1 MSLTPPCPAQH
12 SLYGLARKSTNCV
25 ITGLIHEVVGEI
37 QLNRGKSLYARAP
50 RKKTWGPTCLS
61 FIRRIYFLVEEGH
74 PLLRKHGTSRSRYA
88 CVQFCGYC
96 AAAVVFFL
104 TPVALWGQELQL
116 APLPIPRAYPA
127 SNSMIALAPQLDL
140 AGPVKENAIPQQ
152 ATPLPQ
158 ESQEIRSG
166 TSNDRIFWT
175 MPNFLTV
182 EDADRIPPLSAAQ
195 KFKVVAR
202 GVFDPFEFV
211 LVGFVAGLGQASNSN
226 PSYGQGAQGYAKRY
240 GTSYADNAIENFMA
254 SAVFPSVLHQDPRYY
269 QLGHGGFRKRTAHA
283 VARVL
288 ITRSDSGRTQLNYS
302 ELMGGVSAAAISTY
316 TYHPQSERSFGN
328 VMSVWGT
335 QMAWDAATYMI
346 KEFWP
351 DLRKKRKNSH

>member
-1 MSLTPPCPAQH
+1 MFGNDGTFRSPQGCMRFCV
-12 SLYGLARKSTNCV
+12 YG
-25 ITGLIHEVVGEI
+25 VV
-37 QLNRGKSLYARAP
+37 
-50 RKKTWGPTCLS
+50 W
-61 FIRRIYFLVEEGH
+61 FVFL
-74 PLLRKHGTSRSRYA
+74 
-88 CVQFCGYC
+88 
-96 AAAVVFFL
+96 
-104 TPVALWGQELQL
+104 L
-116 APLPIPRAYPA
+116 APLTARAQEALLGSLPLFHPPAAPISNVAATPHPDSPRQPDDKP
-127 SNSMIALAPQLDL
+127 S
-140 AGPVKENAIPQQ
+140 PQQ
-152 ATPLPQ
+152 TVSSPQ
-158 ESQEIRSG
+158 VSQVTKSP
-166 TSNDRIFWT
+166 TSNDRILWT

-182 EDADRIPPLSAAQ
+182 EDADRIPPLSSGQ

-211 LVGFVAGLGQASNSN
+211 LVGFVAGLGQASDSN

-254 SAVFPSVLHQDPRYY
+254 SAVFPSILHQDPRYF

-283 VARVL
+283 VSRVL

-316 TYHPQSERSFGN
+316 TYHPQSEQSFGN

-335 QMAWDAATYMI
+335 QMAWDAVTYMI

>member
-1 MSLTPPCPAQH
+1 METM
-12 SLYGLARKSTNCV
+12 
-25 ITGLIHEVVGEI
+25 
-37 QLNRGKSLYARAP
+37 
-50 RKKTWGPTCLS
+50 CLS
-61 FIRRIYFLVEEGH
+61 FIWCIYFLVEEGH
-74 PLLRKHGTSRSRYA
+74 PLLRNHGAFRSGQS
-88 CVQFCGYC
+88 CVQLAVYC
-96 AAAVVFFL
+96 AVVVVVFFL
-104 TPVALWGQELQL
+104 TPLALQGQELQL
-116 APLPIPRAYPA
+116 APLPLSRTNPGPNPIITLVPRLDAA
-127 SNSMIALAPQLDL
+127 DL
-140 AGPVKENAIPQQ
+140 AKENAIPLQT
-152 ATPLPQ
+152 APLTQ
-158 ESQEIRSG
+158 DSQEIRSG

-182 EDADRIPPLSAAQ
+182 EDADRIPPLSPRQ

-226 PSYGQGAQGYAKRY
+226 PSYGQGAQGYAKRF

-254 SAVFPSVLHQDPRYY
+254 SAVFPSILHQDPRYY
-269 QLGHGGFRKRTAHA
+269 QLGRGGFRKRTAHA
-283 VARVL
+283 VSRVL
-288 ITRSDSGRTQLNYS
+288 ITRSDSGRAQLNYS

-316 TYHPQSERSFGN
+316 TYHPQTERSFGN

>member
-1 MSLTPPCPAQH
+1 MA
-12 SLYGLARKSTNCV
+12 
-25 ITGLIHEVVGEI
+25 
-37 QLNRGKSLYARAP
+37 
-50 RKKTWGPTCLS
+50 
-61 FIRRIYFLVEEGH
+61 F
-74 PLLRKHGTSRSRYA
+74 
-88 CVQFCGYC
+88 
-96 AAAVVFFL
+96 VFFL
-104 TPVALWGQELQL
+104 TPLALGGQELQL
-116 APLPIPRAYPA
+116 APLPLSRANTASDSIITPVPRPDAADSSDEKAFPRQTTPSA
-127 SNSMIALAPQLDL
+127 
-140 AGPVKENAIPQQ
+140 QQ
-152 ATPLPQ
+152 PQ
-158 ESQEIRSG
+158 ETKNA

-182 EDADRIPPLSAAQ
+182 EDADRIPSLSPGQ

-254 SAVFPSVLHQDPRYY
+254 SAVFPTVLHQDPRYY

>member
-1 MSLTPPCPAQH
+1 MP
-12 SLYGLARKSTNCV
+12 
-25 ITGLIHEVVGEI
+25 
-37 QLNRGKSLYARAP
+37 
-50 RKKTWGPTCLS
+50 
-61 FIRRIYFLVEEGH
+61 LV
-74 PLLRKHGTSRSRYA
+74 
-88 CVQFCGYC
+88 
-96 AAAVVFFL
+96 
-104 TPVALWGQELQL
+104 LWGQDLQL
-116 APLPIPRAYPA
+116 ALLPLSRTNRDPNPIITL
-127 SNSMIALAPQLDL
+127 MPQLDAADL
-140 AGPVKENAIPQQ
+140 AEERTFPRQTA
-152 ATPLPQ
+152 ASPQ

-166 TSNDRIFWT
+166 TSNDRILWT
-175 MPNFLTV
+175 MPNFLTL
-182 EDADRIPPLSAAQ
+182 EDAGRIPPLSPNQ

-269 QLGHGGFRKRTAHA
+269 QLGRGGFRKRTAHA
-283 VARVL
+283 VSRVL
-288 ITRSDSGRTQLNYS
+288 FTRSDSGHAQLNYS

>member
-1 MSLTPPCPAQH
+1 MQ
-12 SLYGLARKSTNCV
+12 REKSTDKGV
-25 ITGLIHEVVGEI
+25 SFL
-37 QLNRGKSLYARAP
+37 
-50 RKKTWGPTCLS
+50 CLGAS
-61 FIRRIYFLVEEGH
+61 IVVEEGQ
-74 PLLRKHGTSRSRYA
+74 PLLGNHGAFRSRHV
-88 CVQFCGYC
+88 CVKQFCVYC
-96 AAAVVFFL
+96 AMVLVFL
-104 TPVALWGQELQL
+104 QTPLALRAQELQL
-116 APLPIPRAYPA
+116 ALLPLARANPA
-127 SNSMIALAPQLDL
+127 SNSIITPALQLNPAISTEEK
-140 AGPVKENAIPQQ
+140 AGPRQRTSWQQ
-152 ATPLPQ
+152 D
-158 ESQEIRSG
+158 SQEPRSG
-166 TSNDRIFWT
+166 TSNDRILWT

-182 EDADRIPPLSAAQ
+182 ENADRIPALSSGQ

-226 PSYGQGAQGYAKRY
+226 PSYGQGWQGYAKRY

-254 SAVFPSVLHQDPRYY
+254 SAVFPSLLHQDPRYY
-269 QLGHGGFRKRTAHA
+269 QLGRDGFRKRTAHA
-283 VARVL
+283 VSRVL

-316 TYHPQSERSFGN
+316 TYHPQSEQSFGN

-335 QMAWDAATYMI
+335 QMAWDAVTYMI

>member
-1 MSLTPPCPAQH
+1 M
-12 SLYGLARKSTNCV
+12 
-25 ITGLIHEVVGEI
+25 
-37 QLNRGKSLYARAP
+37 
-50 RKKTWGPTCLS
+50 
-61 FIRRIYFLVEEGH
+61 
-74 PLLRKHGTSRSRYA
+74 
-88 CVQFCGYC
+88 
-96 AAAVVFFL
+96 FFL
-104 TPVALWGQELQL
+104 TPLALRAQELQL
-116 APLPIPRAYPA
+116 APLPLCRENPA
-127 SNSMIALAPQLDL
+127 PDSIITLAPQLDAEDSSKEK
-140 AGPVKENAIPQQ
+140 AGPPRTVSSPE
-152 ATPLPQ
+152 
-158 ESQEIRSG
+158 ESQETKSA

-182 EDADRIPPLSAAQ
+182 EDADRIPALTSSQ

-226 PSYGQGAQGYAKRY
+226 PTYGQGAQGYAKRY

-254 SAVFPSVLHQDPRYY
+254 SAVFPSILHQDPRYY
-269 QLGHGGFRKRTAHA
+269 QLGHGGFRKRTVHA

-288 ITRSDSGRTQLNYS
+288 ISRSDSGRTQLNYS

-316 TYHPQSERSFGN
+316 TYHPQSEQSFGN

-351 DLRKKRKNSH
+351 DLRKKRKTSH